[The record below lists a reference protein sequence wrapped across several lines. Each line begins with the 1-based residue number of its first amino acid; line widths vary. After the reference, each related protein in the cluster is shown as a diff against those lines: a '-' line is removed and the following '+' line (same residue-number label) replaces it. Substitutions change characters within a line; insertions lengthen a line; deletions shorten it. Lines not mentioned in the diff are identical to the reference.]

1 MERIENKPMP
11 GDVLSVNRGIYKHY
25 GVYVGNDTVVH
36 FSGGEGFE
44 LSAKRACIR
53 KTSLENFRKNDE
65 IQIETRCCESYSRK
79 ETVMRAL
86 GAVGTEKGKYALPWN
101 NCEHFA
107 NWCRYGEK
115 RSSQVEQFVSKVG
128 GLGLL
133 AAGVLLVGCLK
144 DELED
149 LI

>member
-1 MERIENKPMP
+1 MNRIENKPMP

-149 LI
+149 FI

>member
-1 MERIENKPMP
+1 MNRIENKPMP

-25 GVYVGNDTVVH
+25 GVYVGNNTVVH

>member
-1 MERIENKPMP
+1 MP

-86 GAVGTEKGKYALPWN
+86 DAVGTEKGKYALPWN

>member
-1 MERIENKPMP
+1 MP

-36 FSGGEGFE
+36 FYGGEGFE

>member
-1 MERIENKPMP
+1 MP

-79 ETVMRAL
+79 ETVMRTL

>member
-1 MERIENKPMP
+1 MNRIENKPMP

-133 AAGVLLVGCLK
+133 AAGVLLVGCLN

>member
-1 MERIENKPMP
+1 MNRIENKPMP

-53 KTSLENFRKNDE
+53 KTSLENFQKNDE

-115 RSSQVEQFVSKVG
+115 RSSQVEQFVNKVG

>member
-1 MERIENKPMP
+1 MNRIENKPMP

-133 AAGVLLVGCLK
+133 AAGILLVGCLK

>member
-1 MERIENKPMP
+1 MP

-53 KTSLENFRKNDE
+53 KTSLGNFRKNDE
-65 IQIETRCCESYSRK
+65 IQIETRCCKSYSRK

-86 GAVGTEKGKYALPWN
+86 DAVGTEKGKYALPWN

>member
-1 MERIENKPMP
+1 MP

-128 GLGLL
+128 GLGFL

>member
-1 MERIENKPMP
+1 MP

-44 LSAKRACIR
+44 LSAKRTCIR
-53 KTSLENFRKNDE
+53 KISLENFRKNDE

-133 AAGVLLVGCLK
+133 AAGVLLVGCLN

>member
-1 MERIENKPMP
+1 MNRIENKPMP

-115 RSSQVEQFVSKVG
+115 RSSQVEQFVGKVG

>member
-1 MERIENKPMP
+1 MNRIENKPMP

-25 GVYVGNDTVVH
+25 GVYVGNDSVVH

-115 RSSQVEQFVSKVG
+115 RSSQVEQFVNKVG

>member
-1 MERIENKPMP
+1 MNRIENKPMP

-86 GAVGTEKGKYALPWN
+86 DAVGTEKGKYALPWN

>member
-1 MERIENKPMP
+1 MNRIENKPMP

-86 GAVGTEKGKYALPWN
+86 GAVGTEKGKYVLTWN

>member
-1 MERIENKPMP
+1 MP

-65 IQIETRCCESYSRK
+65 IQIETRCCESCSRK

>member
-1 MERIENKPMP
+1 MP

-25 GVYVGNDTVVH
+25 GVYVGNNTVVH

-65 IQIETRCCESYSRK
+65 IQIETRCCESYSQK

-115 RSSQVEQFVSKVG
+115 RSSQVEEFFSKVG

-133 AAGVLLVGCLK
+133 AAGVLLAGCLK

>member
-1 MERIENKPMP
+1 MNRIENKPMP

-115 RSSQVEQFVSKVG
+115 RSSQVEQFVSEVG

>member
-1 MERIENKPMP
+1 MNRIENKPMP

-65 IQIETRCCESYSRK
+65 IQVETRCCESYSRK

>member
-1 MERIENKPMP
+1 MNRIEIKPMP

-86 GAVGTEKGKYALPWN
+86 GSVGTEKGKYALPWN

>member
-1 MERIENKPMP
+1 MNRIENKPMP

-44 LSAKRACIR
+44 LSAKQACIR
-53 KTSLENFRKNDE
+53 KTSLKDFRKNDE
-65 IQIETRCCESYSRK
+65 IQIETRCCKSYSRK

>member
-1 MERIENKPMP
+1 MNRIENKPMP
-11 GDVLSVNRGIYKHY
+11 RDVLSVNRGIYKHY

>member
-1 MERIENKPMP
+1 M
-11 GDVLSVNRGIYKHY
+11 NRGIYKHY

-115 RSSQVEQFVSKVG
+115 RSSQVEQFVRKVG

>member
-1 MERIENKPMP
+1 MNRIEIKPMP

-144 DELED
+144 YALED

>member
-1 MERIENKPMP
+1 MNRIENKPMP

-25 GVYVGNDTVVH
+25 GIYVGNDTVVH

>member
-1 MERIENKPMP
+1 MNRIENKPMP

-144 DELED
+144 EELED

>member
-1 MERIENKPMP
+1 MNRIENKPMP

-25 GVYVGNDTVVH
+25 GVYVGNNTVVH

-79 ETVMRAL
+79 ETVIRAL

>member
-1 MERIENKPMP
+1 MNRIEIKPMP

-86 GAVGTEKGKYALPWN
+86 GAVGTEKGKYALTWN

>member
-1 MERIENKPMP
+1 MNRIENKPMP

-25 GVYVGNDTVVH
+25 GVYVGNDTVIH

>member
-1 MERIENKPMP
+1 MNRIENKPMP

-25 GVYVGNDTVVH
+25 GVYVGNNTVVH

-53 KTSLENFRKNDE
+53 KTSLEKFRKNDE

>member
-1 MERIENKPMP
+1 MNRIEIKPMP

>member
-1 MERIENKPMP
+1 MNRIENKPIP

-25 GVYVGNDTVVH
+25 GVYVGNNTVVH

>member
-1 MERIENKPMP
+1 MNRIENKPMP

-25 GVYVGNDTVVH
+25 GIYVGNDIVVH

>member
-1 MERIENKPMP
+1 MP

-36 FSGGEGFE
+36 FSGGEEFE

-53 KTSLENFRKNDE
+53 KTSLKNFRKNDE

-86 GAVGTEKGKYALPWN
+86 GAVGTEKGKYALTWN

-115 RSSQVEQFVSKVG
+115 HSSQVEQFVSKVG

-133 AAGVLLVGCLK
+133 AAGVLLVGFLK
-144 DELED
+144 MNWR
-149 LI
+149 I

>member
-1 MERIENKPMP
+1 MNRIENKPMP

-128 GLGLL
+128 GWGLL
-133 AAGVLLVGCLK
+133 AAGVLLAGCLK

>member
-1 MERIENKPMP
+1 MNRIENKPMP

-65 IQIETRCCESYSRK
+65 IQIETRCCKSYNRK

-86 GAVGTEKGKYALPWN
+86 GAVGTEKRKYALPWN

>member
-1 MERIENKPMP
+1 MSRIENKPMP
-11 GDVLSVNRGIYKHY
+11 GDVLSVNRGLYRHY
-25 GVYVGNDTVVH
+25 GVYVGNGTVVH
-36 FSGGEGFE
+36 FSGGEGHE
-44 LSAKRACIR
+44 LSARMACIR
-53 KTSLENFRKNDE
+53 KTTVESFRKNGE
-65 IQIETRCCESYSRK
+65 IQIETRCCKSYSRK

-86 GAVGTEKGKYALPWN
+86 GAVGTEKGKYSLQWN

-115 RSSQVEQFVSKVG
+115 RSLQVEQFVNKIG

-133 AAGVLLVGCLK
+133 SVSSLLAGCIA

-149 LI
+149 I

>member
-1 MERIENKPMP
+1 MNRIENKPMP

-133 AAGVLLVGCLK
+133 AAGVLLIGCLK

>member
-1 MERIENKPMP
+1 MNRIEIKPMP

-53 KTSLENFRKNDE
+53 KTSLENFQKNDE